1 MNKYGLFLPFSSMNG
16 PDAELWENYLDA
28 IVENDMSVRS
38 EFSGDDELDSKA
50 KNSMIK
56 FLATLCLLSSTLVLM
71 WLLLAL

>member
-1 MNKYGLFLPFSSMNG
+1 MNG

-50 KNSMIK
+50 KNSIIK
-56 FLATLCLLSSTLVLM
+56 LVATLCLLSSTLVLM